1 MLGEETERRGRN
13 PSGQCETNGLLHPN
27 GVALWSVNV
36 SKLDP
41 SAPFCHSL
49 TMSIAE
55 RVRKLFKEKPRTPSE
70 IAEIVYE
77 GKATVTQIRYV
88 YAVLN
93 ASSPD
98 YWAHREKE
106 SRKRSRMAA
115 SK

>member
-1 MLGEETERRGRN
+1 MT
-13 PSGQCETNGLLHPN
+13 
-27 GVALWSVNV
+27 
-36 SKLDP
+36 
-41 SAPFCHSL
+41 
-49 TMSIAE
+49 IAE
-55 RVRKLFKEKPRTPSE
+55 RVRKLFKENPRSPSE

-106 SRKRSRMAA
+106 SRKGSKMATR
-115 SK
+115 K